1 MRDSFS
7 LTYRNIKERKA
18 RSALTILG
26 IMVGIGAVIALISI
40 GFGMEE
46 SITGELVEMA
56 DVIMVTP
63 GGVELGSIG
72 AFGSFT
78 DRDLEAVDR
87 IAGVKDAV
95 AMRGEMEE
103 VEYRGEKFMVQVI
116 GIDPRDITAVFGETV
131 QLEEG
136 SGTGT
141 EAPGRALRDNDHKAC
156 EIGYSVAKDYF
167 DDEIGVNDRLTI
179 NGSKFRVIGV
189 LAKQGG
195 FRSDVD
201 SSIYVTTRDSV
212 TILDN
217 EDTST
222 IFVRVRDIED
232 AEEIAA
238 EIEERI
244 DDNHKLDDF
253 TSAMTMGSVIE
264 QLQSIFGI
272 LQAVLIAIASI
283 SLIVA
288 AMGIMNTMLMSVMER
303 THEIGVM
310 KAIGANNR
318 NILFLFLLEAGVVS
332 AIGGVCGCIIGV
344 IGAQAISF
352 GIQTALDVEIAAVVK
367 PEVLLG
373 GVAVAM
379 LVGILSGLY
388 PARKASKMSPVEAV
402 RYE

>member
-1 MRDSFS
+1 MGDVFS
-7 LTYRNIKERKA
+7 LVCRNISERKA
-18 RSALTILG
+18 RAALTILG
-26 IMVGIGAVIALISI
+26 ITVGIGAVIALMSI
-40 GFGMEE
+40 GYGMEE

-56 DVIMVTP
+56 DTIIVMP
-63 GGVELGSIG
+63 GSAELGSIG

-78 DRDLEAVDR
+78 DRDLDAVDR

-103 VEYRGEKFMVQVI
+103 VEYRGETFMVQIV
-116 GIDPRDITAVFGETV
+116 GIEPRDITAVFGETV
-131 QLEEG
+131 KLEEDG
-136 SGTGT
+136 GAGT
-141 EAPGRALRDNDHKAC
+141 EASGRALRDNDHKTC
-156 EIGYSVAKDYF
+156 EIGYSIAKDYF
-167 DDEIGVNDRLTI
+167 DDEIGVNDRITI
-179 NGSKFRVIGV
+179 NGSKFRVVGV

-201 SSIYVTTRDSV
+201 SAIYVTTRDSMS
-212 TILDN
+212 ILNN
-217 EDTST
+217 EDIST
-222 IFVRVRDIED
+222 IFVRVRNIED

-253 TSAMTMGSVIE
+253 ASAMTMGSAVE
-264 QLQSIFGI
+264 QLESVFGI

-288 AMGIMNTMLMSVMER
+288 AMGILNTILMSVMER

-310 KAIGANNR
+310 KAIGAKNR
-318 NILFLFLLEAGVVS
+318 NILSLFLLEAGVVS
-332 AIGGVCGCIIGV
+332 AIGGVCGCIVGI
-344 IGAQAISF
+344 IAAHAISF
-352 GIQTALDVEIAAVVK
+352 GIRTAFDVEIAAIVK
-367 PEVLLG
+367 PEILIG
-373 GVAVAM
+373 GLVVAV